1 MIEKRYLFSCIAVT
15 LLASLAVANVPVQAP
30 PPVVRI
36 YVNMPLGH
44 IPGVPPGNYV
54 NVHLRIESPM
64 AWDDTLD
71 GIVGWAISAKV
82 DPTVLE
88 PMGALGAQP
97 GYFLY
102 DFWVGHEPPYP
113 IPCPPLPNP
122 IIDKE
127 AGTMR
132 ISEFLPSVVPVPG
145 GAGGSGRL
153 VTLVFRSLSETAYS
167 PIDLYYE
174 IGVDAWYWTAEFW
187 QEIAFPVDVV
197 EDGQYNLPSPPPLP
211 EFPLGSVAPIALIV
225 AVAYLW
231 LMKKRERS
239 KVMCPRKER

>member
-1 MIEKRYLFSCIAVT
+1 VLEKRYLLSHIAVT
-15 LLASLAVANVPVQAP
+15 LLASLAVAIMPVQASP
-30 PPVVRI
+30 LVRI
-36 YVNMPLGH
+36 YVNMPLGY

-54 NVHLRIESPM
+54 NVHLRIESPW
-64 AWDDTLD
+64 AWYDTPD

-113 IPCPPLPNP
+113 IPCPPLPTP

-132 ISEFLPSVVPVPG
+132 ISEFLPSVVPVLE

-174 IGVDAWYWTAEFW
+174 TGVDAWYWTAESGTTA
-187 QEIAFPVDVV
+187 IPVDVV

-225 AVAYLW
+225 AVAYLL
-231 LMKKRERS
+231 LMKKRKRP
-239 KVMCPRKER
+239 KATCPHKER